1 MAKFIKNID
10 ETAHTYQGQEIQP
23 DEHYELQVSEYSRW
37 ANDSYLLSDIAQDK
51 AKVGSSSSDWI
62 DSYNDQINFLKDN
75 IPKVVQTQFERDD
88 LILKIAKAK
97 ADVDVDGLAVVE
109 IKIPG
114 VMADDGCRWIDG
126 GKAFFDVGHAGD
138 CVTEIAIVD
147 KDDVLGY
154 GANTVLKTYHD
165 EECDAI
171 NQGWYIYP
179 TRPLEIE
186 TLGYYGKIP
195 SELYLIIKAKKAT
208 GHESGTFFVSLDWG
222 VIG

>member
-1 MAKFIKNID
+1 MRID
-10 ETAHTYQGQEIQP
+10 WGAPKISISEFEAYLSSYLGEQYDGIRCEGNYLYVVTYTPLNEEQEIAIN
-23 DEHYELQVSEYSRW
+23 EYIYLL
-37 ANDSYLLSDIAQDK
+37 NDS
-51 AKVGSSSSDWI
+51 
-62 DSYNDQINFLKDN
+62 
-75 IPKVVQTQFERDD
+75 PKTVRTQFERDD

-97 ADVDVDGLAVVE
+97 ADVDIDGVAVVE

-138 CVTEIAIVD
+138 AVIEVAIVD
-147 KDDVLGY
+147 KDNVLGY
-154 GANTVLKTYHD
+154 GSNTVLKTYHD
-165 EECDAI
+165 DECDAI

-195 SELYLIIKAKKAT
+195 SELYLIIKAKKAA